1 VVDVGS
7 LLEAVPDPELPFL
20 TIADLGILRGWAVEG
35 GTVRVQITPTYSG
48 CPAMDVIR
56 ADVEKA
62 LNDNGFEHVEV
73 ETVLSPA
80 WTTDWLS
87 ERGRVALAEHG
98 IAPPGR
104 SRAAVFL
111 PVPDVDGVRSPL
123 RIGVPDPE
131 GADQLR
137 CPHCGS
143 RATAEQTRFGSTP
156 CKALHRCLE
165 CREPFEH
172 FKAY

>member
-1 VVDVGS
+1 VVDVGT

-20 TIADLGILRGWAVEG
+20 TIADLGILRGWQVEG
-35 GTVRVQITPTYSG
+35 DRVRVQITPTYSG

-62 LNDNGFEHVEV
+62 LHDNGFDDVEV
-73 ETVLSPA
+73 EMVLAPA

-87 ERGRVALAEHG
+87 EKGRVALAEHG

-104 SRAAVFL
+104 SRSAVFL
-111 PVPDVDGVRSPL
+111 PMPDAAEVSVPIPDVPAQDGPL
-123 RIGVPDPE
+123 R
-131 GADQLR
+131 
-137 CPHCGS
+137 CTHCGS
-143 RATAEQTRFGSTP
+143 VHTEELSHFGSTP